1 MAAARPMRTIGDSSR
16 DETAPTCDSSVP
28 TYFSSGM
35 YCIGCYCNYLHGLA
49 NPDIHDSPRRD
60 RFSSRSTSESRGN
73 GSHRALHIHDC
84 GLPENQAADESASDY
99 EETPIYQNHWRQI
112 RDIRHSRRRKL
123 WRQLQNSADR
133 NPEIRSST
141 HSSSIQ
147 ESQSQFSTPYDSSI
161 GGEHE
166 QSRNVSSRIGREAKQ
181 SRKAS
186 SSIGG
191 EVVQSRKASSS
202 IGGEFEQPRQVT
214 SSIDG
219 ESVQSR
225 QLSIR
230 SSRNSLISYESPID
244 RASHARTAQSV
255 EPVFVRNTR
264 SLESRSSREIDDTP
278 PVNNNRSSAGTA
290 FRRASDNAQVDPHIS
305 SRGSKGTGHP
315 RAQGR
320 RDRVVG
326 AGVWSGSEQSNRYHE
341 SHSRQSNR
349 IHSGSYD
356 RRKRETMTN
365 SIPLRERFDKPIS
378 FGRKSNYE
386 IQKTTFPWEEY
397 WKSNAPTGWMPPF
410 PSGNSVR
417 SWVEEVAY
425 EAANNCGGDENVQRW
440 VLEVIDTDHDGYNLR
455 LPSDS
460 SWRALDINIADEI
473 KSLVNKAGDKYQ
485 TVRGNLTLQK
495 RKAMRERRILGGRE
509 LMVAV
514 INSYGPFEKRN
525 CINDLMQMKPPN
537 VKSLEQ
543 FYIDWKDTLID
554 INERDHAHEIKA
566 ILEQKLDESQL
577 FDHELRTID
586 LWDLPD
592 DEVYRTYVKMIEK
605 RIIKESRKTNDIK
618 RKNTAKI
625 ASEQHNPISG
635 DDDRRERRTQ
645 PRREDL
651 PPVRENTQK
660 YEEQFDDVPQ
670 HPPVANKIANE
681 REYIDPLTRF
691 LSSGKGKGKSKG
703 QRYNDFENPILKSP
717 LLGTYIP
724 PNRGRLDDEL
734 LRLSHKFGSC
744 RDFAA
749 GKCHRMNCRF
759 PHLTR
764 EEMRSKERQT
774 IQDNANAD
782 E

>member
-1 MAAARPMRTIGDSSR
+1 
-16 DETAPTCDSSVP
+16 
-28 TYFSSGM
+28 
-35 YCIGCYCNYLHGLA
+35 
-49 NPDIHDSPRRD
+49 
-60 RFSSRSTSESRGN
+60 
-73 GSHRALHIHDC
+73 
-84 GLPENQAADESASDY
+84 
-99 EETPIYQNHWRQI
+99 
-112 RDIRHSRRRKL
+112 
-123 WRQLQNSADR
+123 
-133 NPEIRSST
+133 
-141 HSSSIQ
+141 
-147 ESQSQFSTPYDSSI
+147 
-161 GGEHE
+161 
-166 QSRNVSSRIGREAKQ
+166 
-181 SRKAS
+181 
-186 SSIGG
+186 
-191 EVVQSRKASSS
+191 
-202 IGGEFEQPRQVT
+202 
-214 SSIDG
+214 
-219 ESVQSR
+219 
-225 QLSIR
+225 
-230 SSRNSLISYESPID
+230 
-244 RASHARTAQSV
+244 
-255 EPVFVRNTR
+255 
-264 SLESRSSREIDDTP
+264 
-278 PVNNNRSSAGTA
+278 
-290 FRRASDNAQVDPHIS
+290 
-305 SRGSKGTGHP
+305 
-315 RAQGR
+315 
-320 RDRVVG
+320 
-326 AGVWSGSEQSNRYHE
+326 
-341 SHSRQSNR
+341 
-349 IHSGSYD
+349 
-356 RRKRETMTN
+356 MTN

-440 VLEVIDTDHDGYNLR
+440 VLEVIDTDHNGYNLR

-592 DEVYRTYVKMIEK
+592 DEVYRIYVKMIEK

-660 YEEQFDDVPQ
+660 YEEQFEDVPQ
-670 HPPVANKIANE
+670 YPPVPRYSK
-681 REYIDPLTRF
+681 
-691 LSSGKGKGKSKG
+691 GKGKGKSKG
-703 QRYNDFENPILKSP
+703 KVYESPENPFLINP
-717 LLGTYIP
+717 VLGTYRP
-724 PNRGRLDDEL
+724 PNRGGLDDEL
-734 LRLSHKFGSC
+734 LLLCDRFRSC
-744 RDFAA
+744 YDYANGDCR
-749 GKCHRMNCRF
+749 KYNCRF
-759 PHLTR
+759 HHMTR
-764 EEMRSKERQT
+764 DEMKSKSQPT
-774 IQDNANAD
+774 AQNVQNAS